1 MSPDEGRTT
10 LRDWVKLWVGTAI
23 VALFGGIVWRFIR
36 PFYHAYRIDS
46 WLRSEPHY
54 IVDYSKKIR
63 PTGYFEFEVHLTEK
77 DEPELVIEN
86 VHFQAP
92 IRIEAKRELNPGLHS
107 SIANEDMAV
116 YRRRL
121 KTEIE
126 SVLTNAPGIFNYQDF
141 EGENCAFEDAVS
153 ISLEYR
159 IYPDGLSQHELIN
172 GVVGIA
178 NALRYVRQREEQ
190 IKEEIEEQR

>member
-1 MSPDEGRTT
+1 MSPDEEGTT
-10 LRDWVKLWVGTAI
+10 LRDWFKLWGVTA
-23 VALFGGIVWRFIR
+23 VFALVVGIVWRFIR

-54 IVDYSKKIR
+54 IVDYSKTIR
-63 PTGYFEFEVHLTEK
+63 PTGYFEFEIHLTDE
-77 DEPELVIEN
+77 DEPELTIEN

-92 IRIEAKRELNPGLHS
+92 IRIEAERQLHPGLHS
-107 SIANEDMAV
+107 TLSDDDMAV

-126 SVLTNAPGIFNYQDF
+126 SVLANAPGVFNYHDF
-141 EGENCAFEDAVS
+141 DGENCAFEDALS

-178 NALRYVRQREEQ
+178 NALRYVHQREEQ
-190 IKEEIEEQR
+190 MQEEIEEQR